1 MAKKTLTEAFEVKP
15 KVSSLKSDV
24 KDYDIFADK
33 NLLEELRIKIVQN
46 LIEENIP
53 DDKLYIGWYSYDSF
67 LTMIDRV
74 NTFENDDK
82 VIPVI
87 DSFSNYLILGF
98 SYQETVK
105 IREILYHRMIKRLP
119 KQIEKTILDREQN

>member
-53 DDKLYIGWYSYDSF
+53 DDKLLEDFIFFIVCFS
-67 LTMIDRV
+67 
-74 NTFENDDK
+74 K
-82 VIPVI
+82 VI
-87 DSFSNYLILGF
+87 
-98 SYQETVK
+98 
-105 IREILYHRMIKRLP
+105 
-119 KQIEKTILDREQN
+119 